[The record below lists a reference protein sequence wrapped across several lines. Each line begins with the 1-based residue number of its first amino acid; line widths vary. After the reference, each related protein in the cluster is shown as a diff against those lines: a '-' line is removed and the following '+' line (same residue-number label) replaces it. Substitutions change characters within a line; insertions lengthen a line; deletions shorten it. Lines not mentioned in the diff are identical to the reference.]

1 MSIIPEFIDPNYL
14 YINLDTKI
22 KFSSKNSRYT
32 ASQIEILVRSEIENY
47 FKTELQKFNKNFIYS
62 KMSKKIDAI
71 DSSIIGNVSIIKVQ
85 KRIVPIIGA
94 QNGYTGSSIIKF
106 ANKLVSGSITSTAF
120 YYTVNGIVYTAYLQD
135 NITSATTGT
144 LDLLDFYTNS
154 VLVSSIGTVNY
165 TAGEISFSRL
175 NPTGYL
181 ENATDI
187 RIYSRITEL
196 DIASTRDL
204 ILVIDD
210 GKTDTTTKR
219 TPGLSVTVTVE

>member
-1 MSIIPEFIDPNYL
+1 
-14 YINLDTKI
+14 
-22 KFSSKNSRYT
+22 
-32 ASQIEILVRSEIENY
+32 
-47 FKTELQKFNKNFIYS
+47 
-62 KMSKKIDAI
+62 
-71 DSSIIGNVSIIKVQ
+71 
-85 KRIVPIIGA
+85 
-94 QNGYTGSSIIKF
+94 
-106 ANKLVSGSITSTAF
+106 
-120 YYTVNGIVYTAYLQD
+120 LQD